1 MSFILSADSCCD
13 YFKSDLKKYNIKYIP
28 MAYIIDD
35 VEYRDNFDSDQEYK
49 DFYDKLRSGKMPKTT
64 QLSPFETAE
73 YFEKW
78 LQEEEG
84 DIVHISLSGG
94 LSATAANAKQAA
106 KEVMEKYPGR
116 KIYAIDSK
124 GATQGQ
130 RYVLDVARRLR
141 DEGKSAQEV
150 AEHLEEVINR
160 VHHWI
165 FAKDLFH
172 LKRGG
177 RISPAVAMVGTV
189 LGIRPIIVINHK
201 GQLCPF
207 DKERGVA
214 KTLKYAV
221 NALKKYGKK
230 DVNLAYIAHAD
241 DYETAELLKNMIL
254 EETSVKEV
262 QIGYIG
268 PVIGSHT
275 GPGTVGLV
283 FEADKRIEIDPHD

>member
-1 MSFILSADSCCD
+1 MSFILSTDSCCD
-13 YFKSDLKKYNIKYIP
+13 HLKSDLKKYNIKYIP

-35 VEYRDNFDSDQEYK
+35 VEYRDNYDSFQEYK
-49 DFYDKLRSGKMPKTT
+49 DFYDLLRAGKVSKTT

-73 YFEKW
+73 YFEKL
-78 LQEEEG
+78 LQEEG

-94 LSATAANAKQAA
+94 LSATASNAQMAA

-130 RYVLDVARRLR
+130 RYVLDMARRLR
-141 DEGKSAQEV
+141 DQGKSAEEV
-150 AEHLEEVINR
+150 AEYLQGLVDR

-177 RISPAVAMVGTV
+177 RISPAVAVVGTV
-189 LGIRPIIVINHK
+189 LGIRPIIIINHK
-201 GQLCPF
+201 GQLVPF

-221 NALKKYGKK
+221 NAIKKYAKK
-230 DVNLAYIAHAD
+230 DATLAYIAHAD
-241 DYETAELLKNMIL
+241 DLETAETLKNMIL
-254 EETSVKEV
+254 EETWIKEV
-262 QIGYIG
+262 EIGYIG

-283 FEADKRIEIDPHD
+283 FEAEKRIEIEP